1 MAEQNPSVKD
11 LDLPEKARN
20 FIIQEW
26 GIKNLHPP
34 QVEAITP
41 IMAGKNSLVAIP
53 TASGKSLI
61 AYIGIMRRL
70 LVDEIGSKAIYIV
83 PLKALA
89 TEKFDELTTL
99 GNALNLTI
107 GLGIGDASSEV
118 KQIDECDILVCTSEK
133 LDSLIRN
140 KPQIMARVSIIIS
153 DEFHLLND
161 ATRGPTLE
169 VNLTKLRRLRPQSQ
183 IIALS
188 ATVGNCH
195 DLSEWLGATLIQSD
209 WRPVALEYSTFHD
222 LHLEPRM
229 IQSSAIMTEPELLNL
244 PRELEGPKSH
254 PSWVVLKDSMESEKQ
269 LLIFV
274 GTRRSA
280 ESEAVKLSQRIIK
293 QLSKENSEMLD
304 KLNDI
309 ADSIEGRNQSSM
321 GEKLANCVRGG
332 VAFHHAGL
340 THSQRKIIEQ
350 SFKDG
355 DLFCLTATPTLAAG
369 VNLPASRV
377 LVRDIKRW
385 DDGMSRP
392 ISVMEVRQMLGRAGR
407 PKYDDSGEA
416 WVLCKGTD
424 GWEIADQVSERYFF
438 GKIEPIVSKLSSEPA
453 LRMHILSLIASG
465 GLQHRGEIGDFFEAT
480 FLGYTLS
487 SVELTERI
495 DKILDWL
502 IEERFIRNL
511 GVDAEYCELRADR
524 EVSADENW
532 DDETPVWASI
542 AQEVEGVNFA
552 EKNNDGNR
560 FSRTAHDNPTLG
572 FQKANDLGNVGA
584 WHSNS
589 VNQFLGTKY
598 EATLIG
604 KRVTQLY
611 LDPLSASIIR
621 TGLRRSVR
629 RKVMKIGPVTN
640 FGIIHLCC
648 TTPDFSS
655 LWAKN
660 SEMEKN
666 SQLWIKTNSVEDE
679 ILSDTFYDEMLLST
693 IKSAWLIEL
702 WTEEESFRSIEKKLD
717 VNPGDLNYRVDLIS
731 WLLYSAKEIL
741 LADDVFSQEHM
752 EVIGDLVSNIN
763 ILRSRTIHGCKEDL
777 LTLVNIPQVGRFR
790 ARELSKLGIR
800 NPNDI
805 QEMDRKMRS
814 KILNLRGWGPTLL
827 AKIETEVDKVLKR
840 NKSKT
845 KVQRLDDVPLENERD
860 STLQK

>member
-1 MAEQNPSVKD
+1 MNKSFLEVGSGTCQ
-11 LDLPEKARN
+11 L
-20 FIIQEW
+20 
-26 GIKNLHPP
+26 
-34 QVEAITP
+34 
-41 IMAGKNSLVAIP
+41 SLAL
-53 TASGKSLI
+53 ASG
-61 AYIGIMRRL
+61 
-70 LVDEIGSKAIYIV
+70 
-83 PLKALA
+83 
-89 TEKFDELTTL
+89 T
-99 GNALNLTI
+99 NN
-107 GLGIGDASSEV
+107 
-118 KQIDECDILVCTSEK
+118 
-133 LDSLIRN
+133 
-140 KPQIMARVSIIIS
+140 SIIAM
-153 DEFHLLND
+153 D
-161 ATRGPTLE
+161 PT
-169 VNLTKLRRLRPQSQ
+169 KASLR
-183 IIALS
+183 
-188 ATVGNCH
+188 
-195 DLSEWLGATLIQSD
+195 LG
-209 WRPVALEYSTFHD
+209 
-222 LHLEPRM
+222 
-229 IQSSAIMTEPELLNL
+229 
-244 PRELEGPKSH
+244 
-254 PSWVVLKDSMESEKQ
+254 KD
-269 LLIFV
+269 
-274 GTRRSA
+274 
-280 ESEAVKLSQRIIK
+280 
-293 QLSKENSEMLD
+293 
-304 KLNDI
+304 
-309 ADSIEGRNQSSM
+309 
-321 GEKLANCVRGG
+321 
-332 VAFHHAGL
+332 
-340 THSQRKIIEQ
+340 
-350 SFKDG
+350 
-355 DLFCLTATPTLAAG
+355 
-369 VNLPASRV
+369 
-377 LVRDIKRW
+377 
-385 DDGMSRP
+385 
-392 ISVMEVRQMLGRAGR
+392 
-407 PKYDDSGEA
+407 
-416 WVLCKGTD
+416 
-424 GWEIADQVSERYFF
+424 
-438 GKIEPIVSKLSSEPA
+438 
-453 LRMHILSLIASG
+453 
-465 GLQHRGEIGDFFEAT
+465 
-480 FLGYTLS
+480 
-487 SVELTERI
+487 
-495 DKILDWL
+495 
-502 IEERFIRNL
+502 
-511 GVDAEYCELRADR
+511 
-524 EVSADENW
+524 
-532 DDETPVWASI
+532 
-542 AQEVEGVNFA
+542 FA

-560 FSRTAHDNPTLG
+560 VSRTAHDNPTLG
-572 FQKANDLGNVGA
+572 FQKANDLENVGA